1 MELKTT
7 KSGGLSIQPTV
18 FWISAVLITGF
29 VLWGVLASGSLSE
42 VSGKILGNVS
52 AQLGWFFITAAN
64 IFLIYTVYLFFSKFG
79 SIRLGGKN
87 ATPEFSTTA
96 WFAMLFSAGMGIGLV
111 FWSVGEPMWHFIGPP
126 SLFGVEGS
134 SGASAQAAMAVTIFH
149 WGFHAWAI
157 YAVIGLALAFFCFN
171 KGLPLTPRSAFYP
184 LIGDKIY
191 GFWGHLIDIIAVF
204 ATIFGLATSLGL
216 GAQQVNAG
224 LTTLFGVAAAN
235 VGVQVILIA
244 IITGIAIISVV
255 TGLKK
260 GVKILSQFNIYLAL
274 LLTLFVLILGPTLFL
289 FDSLGQNIGSY
300 LSNIIPLSTWTES
313 YGPVEAGWQH
323 SWTVFYWAWWI
334 AWSPF
339 VGMFIARISKGRT
352 IRQFVGGVLF
362 VPTLVSSIWLTVFGG
377 TALHRELYSG
387 GGIVDAVKDNVAT
400 AMFELLATL
409 PLAEITS
416 FLMVI
421 VIITFFVTSSDSGSL
436 VVDTITSGG
445 NLHPPVIQKVFW
457 ASAEGVVAAVL
468 LLAGGLGAL
477 QSSSIAAGFPFAI
490 ILLLMVVSL
499 HKGLSKKRWL
509 WTKTLIS
516 FSQSFKR
523 KGRLLWIERPAF
535 FYCIEK

>member
-29 VLWGVLASGSLSE
+29 VLWGALASGSLSG
-42 VSGKILGNVS
+42 VSGKILGNLS
-52 AQLGWFFITAAN
+52 AQLGWFFIAAAN
-64 IFLIYTVYLFFSKFG
+64 VFLIYTVYLFFSKFG

-157 YAVIGLALAFFCFN
+157 YAIIGLALAFFCFN

-224 LTTLFGVAAAN
+224 LTTLFGVAEAN

-260 GVKILSQFNIYLAL
+260 GVKILSQFNIYLAF

-300 LSNIIPLSTWTES
+300 LSNLIPLSTWTES

-323 SWTVFYWAWWI
+323 GWTVFYWAWWI

-409 PLAEITS
+409 PLAGITS
-416 FLMVI
+416 FLMVVVI
-421 VIITFFVTSSDSGSL
+421 VTFFVTSSDSGSL

-499 HKGLSKKRWL
+499 HKGLRQEAM
-509 WTKTLIS
+509 
-516 FSQSFKR
+516 SQ
-523 KGRLLWIERPAF
+523 
-535 FYCIEK
+535 

>member
-29 VLWGVLASGSLSE
+29 VLWGVLASGSLSD
-42 VSGKILGNVS
+42 VSGKILGNLS

-224 LTTLFGVAAAN
+224 LTALFGVAAAN

-260 GVKILSQFNIYLAL
+260 GVKILSQFNIYLAF

-300 LSNIIPLSTWTES
+300 LSNLIPLSTWTES

-323 SWTVFYWAWWI
+323 GWTVFYWAWWI

-409 PLAEITS
+409 PLAGITS
-416 FLMVI
+416 FLMVV

-499 HKGLSKKRWL
+499 HKGLK
-509 WTKTLIS
+509 
-516 FSQSFKR
+516 Q
-523 KGRLLWIERPAF
+523 
-535 FYCIEK
+535 EKMAMD

>member
-1 MELKTT
+1 M
-7 KSGGLSIQPTV
+7 
-18 FWISAVLITGF
+18 
-29 VLWGVLASGSLSE
+29 GSFGKWKFSE

-362 VPTLVSSIWLTVFGG
+362 VPTLVSSIWLLFLEGQ
-377 TALHRELYSG
+377 
-387 GGIVDAVKDNVAT
+387 
-400 AMFELLATL
+400 LASLRTL
-409 PLAEITS
+409 FWNRI
-416 FLMVI
+416 FY
-421 VIITFFVTSSDSGSL
+421 FF
-436 VVDTITSGG
+436 I
-445 NLHPPVIQKVFW
+445 F
-457 ASAEGVVAAVL
+457 
-468 LLAGGLGAL
+468 
-477 QSSSIAAGFPFAI
+477 
-490 ILLLMVVSL
+490 
-499 HKGLSKKRWL
+499 
-509 WTKTLIS
+509 S
-516 FSQSFKR
+516 FS
-523 KGRLLWIERPAF
+523 
-535 FYCIEK
+535 

>member
-1 MELKTT
+1 
-7 KSGGLSIQPTV
+7 
-18 FWISAVLITGF
+18 
-29 VLWGVLASGSLSE
+29 
-42 VSGKILGNVS
+42 
-52 AQLGWFFITAAN
+52 
-64 IFLIYTVYLFFSKFG
+64 
-79 SIRLGGKN
+79 
-87 ATPEFSTTA
+87 
-96 WFAMLFSAGMGIGLV
+96 MLFSAGMGIGLV

-509 WTKTLIS
+509 RTKTLIS

>member
-18 FWISAVLITGF
+18 FWVSAVVITGF
-29 VLWGVLASGSLSE
+29 VLWGVLANKSLAAFSGNILSN
-42 VSGKILGNVS
+42 LS
-52 AQLGWFFITAAN
+52 AGMGWFFIAAAN
-64 IFLIYTVYLFFSKFG
+64 IFLVYTVYLFFSKFG
-79 SIRLGGKN
+79 SIRLGGKD
-87 ATPEFSTTA
+87 AEPEFSTTA
-96 WFAMLFSAGMGIGLV
+96 WFSMLFSAGMGIGLV

-134 SGASAQAAMAVTIFH
+134 TGASAQTAMAVTIFH

-157 YAVIGLALAFFCFN
+157 YAIIGLALAFFCFN

-216 GAQQVNAG
+216 GATQVNAG
-224 LTTLFGVAAAN
+224 LTKLFGVAESSVA
-235 VGVQVILIA
+235 VQVILIA

-260 GVKILSQFNIYLAL
+260 GVKLLSQFNVYLAL
-274 LLTLFVLILGPTLFL
+274 ILAVFVFIAGPTLFL
-289 FDSLGQNIGSY
+289 VDSLGQNIGSY
-300 LSNIIPLSTWTES
+300 LTNLIALSTWTES
-313 YGPVEAGWQH
+313 YGPVETGWQH
-323 SWTVFYWAWWI
+323 GWTVFYWAWWI

-362 VPTLVSSIWLTVFGG
+362 VPTFVSSIWLTIFGG
-377 TALHRELYSG
+377 SALHRELYGG
-387 GGIVDAVKDNVAT
+387 GGILDAVKNNVAT
-400 AMFELLATL
+400 AMFELLATF
-409 PLAEITS
+409 PLAEVAS

-445 NLHPPVIQKVFW
+445 NLHPPVVQKVFW
-457 ASAEGVVAAVL
+457 ASAEGIVAAVL
-468 LLAGGLGAL
+468 LISGGLGAL
-477 QSSSIAAGFPFAI
+477 QSSSIAAGFPY
-490 ILLLMVVSL
+490 LR
-499 HKGLSKKRWL
+499 H
-509 WTKTLIS
+509 
-516 FSQSFKR
+516 
-523 KGRLLWIERPAF
+523 
-535 FYCIEK
+535 

>member
-18 FWISAVLITGF
+18 FWVSAVVTTAF
-29 VLWGVLASGSLSE
+29 VLWGVIANKSLAGVSGGILSSLSA
-42 VSGKILGNVS
+42 GM
-52 AQLGWFFITAAN
+52 GWFFIAAAN
-64 IFLIYTVYLFFSKFG
+64 IFLVYTGYLFFSKFG

-87 ATPEFSTTA
+87 AEPEFSTTA

-134 SGASAQAAMAVTIFH
+134 TGASAQVAMAVTIFH

-157 YAVIGLALAFFCFN
+157 YAIIGLALAFFCFN

-224 LTTLFGVAAAN
+224 LTKLFGIAESSVA
-235 VGVQVILIA
+235 VQVILIA

-260 GVKILSQFNIYLAL
+260 GVKLLSQFNVYLAL
-274 LLTLFVLILGPTLFL
+274 MLVVFVFIVGPTLFL
-289 FDSLGQNIGSY
+289 VDSLGQNIGTY
-300 LSNIIPLSTWTES
+300 LTNLIALSTWTES

-323 SWTVFYWAWWI
+323 EWTVFYWAWWI

-362 VPTLVSSIWLTVFGG
+362 VPTFVSSIWLTVFGG
-377 TALHRELYSG
+377 TALYTELHSG
-387 GGIVDAVKDNVAT
+387 GGIIDAVKNNVAT
-400 AMFELLATL
+400 AMFELLSTL
-409 PLAEITS
+409 PFAEITS

-421 VIITFFVTSSDSGSL
+421 VIVTFFVTSSDSGSL

-468 LLAGGLGAL
+468 LVSGGLGAL
-477 QSSSIAAGFPFAI
+477 RSSSIAAGFPFAI

-499 HKGLSKKRWL
+499 HKGLC
-509 WTKTLIS
+509 
-516 FSQSFKR
+516 Q
-523 KGRLLWIERPAF
+523 
-535 FYCIEK
+535 EKMAMG

>member
-1 MELKTT
+1 ME
-7 KSGGLSIQPTV
+7 
-18 FWISAVLITGF
+18 VLVITI
-29 VLWGVLASGSLSE
+29 
-42 VSGKILGNVS
+42 SGKILGNVS

-416 FLMVI
+416 FLMVV
-421 VIITFFVTSSDSGSL
+421 VIITFFVTSSDSGQKFGWL
-436 VVDTITSGG
+436 TP
-445 NLHPPVIQKVFW
+445 LHLRNVQI
-457 ASAEGVVAAVL
+457 
-468 LLAGGLGAL
+468 
-477 QSSSIAAGFPFAI
+477 
-490 ILLLMVVSL
+490 
-499 HKGLSKKRWL
+499 
-509 WTKTLIS
+509 
-516 FSQSFKR
+516 
-523 KGRLLWIERPAF
+523 
-535 FYCIEK
+535 FYV

>member
-224 LTTLFGVAAAN
+224 LTTLFGVAA
-235 VGVQVILIA
+235 I
-244 IITGIAIISVV
+244 
-255 TGLKK
+255 KC
-260 GVKILSQFNIYLAL
+260 
-274 LLTLFVLILGPTLFL
+274 P
-289 FDSLGQNIGSY
+289 QN
-300 LSNIIPLSTWTES
+300 P
-313 YGPVEAGWQH
+313 
-323 SWTVFYWAWWI
+323 
-334 AWSPF
+334 
-339 VGMFIARISKGRT
+339 
-352 IRQFVGGVLF
+352 
-362 VPTLVSSIWLTVFGG
+362 
-377 TALHRELYSG
+377 
-387 GGIVDAVKDNVAT
+387 
-400 AMFELLATL
+400 
-409 PLAEITS
+409 
-416 FLMVI
+416 
-421 VIITFFVTSSDSGSL
+421 
-436 VVDTITSGG
+436 
-445 NLHPPVIQKVFW
+445 
-457 ASAEGVVAAVL
+457 
-468 LLAGGLGAL
+468 
-477 QSSSIAAGFPFAI
+477 
-490 ILLLMVVSL
+490 
-499 HKGLSKKRWL
+499 
-509 WTKTLIS
+509 
-516 FSQSFKR
+516 
-523 KGRLLWIERPAF
+523 
-535 FYCIEK
+535 